1 MVPFIGELF
10 LETRTKLH
18 KTLKRTVGCCKINI
32 VFKSKINFSN
42 VFRFIDCLPYDLV
55 SHVVYKLHCG
65 RCNSSYY
72 GETDRHLKVR
82 SGEHVTISPLNL
94 NKIKPAIGSSMQ
106 DHLLFRDH
114 SPTFD
119 YLIILAHRTN
129 KFLLEKKRAY

>member
-18 KTLKRTVGCCKINI
+18 KTLKRTVGCCKTNI
-32 VFKSKINFSN
+32 VFKSKGNFSN

-55 SHVVYKLHCG
+55 SHVVYKFHCG

-114 SPTFD
+114 SPNFD

-129 KFLLEKKRAY
+129 KFSLEKKRAY